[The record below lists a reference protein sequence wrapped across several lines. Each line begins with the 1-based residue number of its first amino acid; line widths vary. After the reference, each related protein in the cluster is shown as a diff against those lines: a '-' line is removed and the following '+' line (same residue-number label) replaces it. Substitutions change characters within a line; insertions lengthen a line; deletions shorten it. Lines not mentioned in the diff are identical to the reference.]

1 MRDLSKPLA
10 PTFGDPKPKKQKRR
24 VVTKTPSSSTSH
36 KVKEVVVTRKDGT
49 LKKKKF
55 IVRRDSNRKNVVAG
69 EKGKGRAPSYKLT
82 TKYDKSGTYK
92 KQKTVYTKG
101 KYDTREAKGAGG
113 RVIGGSVK
121 SKREVIRGKNPDA

>member
-1 MRDLSKPLA
+1 MKKLKTFIKGETINLSKPTLEFA
-10 PTFGDPKPKKQKRR
+10 KK
-24 VVTKTPSSSTSH
+24 
-36 KVKEVVVTRKDGT
+36 
-49 LKKKKF
+49 
-55 IVRRDSNRKNVVAG
+55 SNWYSWVNDRIMNKHLL
-69 EKGKGRAPSYKLT
+69 S
-82 TKYDKSGTYK
+82 TYK

>member
-10 PTFGDPKPKKQKRR
+10 PSYGDPKPKRVKRR
-24 VVTKTPSSSTSH
+24 VVTKTPRSSTSH
-36 KVKEVVVTRKDGT
+36 KVKEVAVTRKDGT
-49 LKKKKF
+49 LKKNKTV
-55 IVRRDSNRKNVVAG
+55 VRRGSNRKNVVAG
-69 EKGKGRAPSYKLT
+69 EKGKGKAPSYKLT

-92 KQKTVYTKG
+92 KEKQVFTKG

-121 SKREVIRGKNPDA
+121 SKRKVQRRKNPDA